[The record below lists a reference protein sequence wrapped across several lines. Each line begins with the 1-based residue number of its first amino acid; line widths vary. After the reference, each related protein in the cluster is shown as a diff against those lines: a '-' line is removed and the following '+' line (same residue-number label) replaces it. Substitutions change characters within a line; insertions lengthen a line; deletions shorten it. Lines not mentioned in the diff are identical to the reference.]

1 MSSLLFVRVA
11 PRALDELRARAS
23 ALSGLSSSRAA
34 GVRFALVRGVEA
46 LEAGA
51 PRAPLPPPA
60 SSRRQVGV
68 EVSAELYARVAAQGG
83 ARVCLC
89 AGLDALDLEGA
100 R

>member
-1 MSSLLFVRVA
+1 MSSPLLFVRVA

-51 PRAPLPPPA
+51 PRPAPLACPRAWPA
-60 SSRRQVGV
+60 VCV
-68 EVSAELYARVAAQGG
+68 AVSAELAARVEALGG
-83 ARVCLC
+83 PRVCLAA
-89 AGLDALDLEGA
+89 AGVRG
-100 R
+100 

>member
-1 MSSLLFVRVA
+1 MSSPLLFVRVA

-51 PRAPLPPPA
+51 PRPAPLACPRAWPA
-60 SSRRQVGV
+60 VCV
-68 EVSAELYARVAAQGG
+68 AVSAELAARVEALGG
-83 ARVCLC
+83 PRVCLAA
-89 AGLDALDLEGA
+89 AGVSSLSSH
-100 R
+100 

>member
-1 MSSLLFVRVA
+1 MSSPLLFVRVA

-51 PRAPLPPPA
+51 PRPAPLACPRAWPA
-60 SSRRQVGV
+60 VCV
-68 EVSAELYARVAAQGG
+68 AVSAELAARVEALGG
-83 ARVCLC
+83 PRVCLAA
-89 AGLDALDLEGA
+89 AGVSGAEG
-100 R
+100 